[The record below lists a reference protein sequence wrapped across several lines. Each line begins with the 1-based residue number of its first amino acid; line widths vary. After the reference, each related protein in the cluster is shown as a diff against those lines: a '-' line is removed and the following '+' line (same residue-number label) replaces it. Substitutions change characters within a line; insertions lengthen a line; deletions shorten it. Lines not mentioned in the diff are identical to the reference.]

1 VIASQQVM
9 VMLADACPS
18 YRALHPGR
26 PDPLVALDPD
36 RVVGGEQY
44 DELGELAHHL
54 VDLAAAGDASELPA
68 VFAVVEQLLTEGD
81 SETVSL
87 IRTGLIEDLQNITSH
102 RDVSVSPDAF
112 VAVLGPTAAEVW
124 ADLDEA
130 WVAAGAD
137 ASMRGRR
144 EPAEDYLDLGVTDR
158 RRIQSMTRELPD
170 GTLAR
175 PSDVL
180 RYEARQYDEAV
191 GEFRHFLRSSILWFL
206 LAALIALAIIWA
218 FA

>member
-1 VIASQQVM
+1 
-9 VMLADACPS
+9 MLADACPS

-26 PDPLVALDPD
+26 PDAPD
-36 RVVGGEQY
+36 SGDAGAEPY
-44 DELGELAHHL
+44 DDLGEFAHHL
-54 VDLAAAGDASELPA
+54 VDLAASGEASEFPA
-68 VFAVVEQLLTEGD
+68 VFRVVEQLLTEGD

-87 IRTGLIEDLQNITSH
+87 VRTGLIEDLQNITSH
-102 RDVSVSPDAF
+102 RDVTVSADAF
-112 VAVLGPTAAEVW
+112 VPVLGPVAAEVW

-130 WVAAGAD
+130 WAAAGAA
-137 ASMRGRR
+137 ASSRGAG
-144 EPAEDYLDLGVTDR
+144 EPAEDYLDLGATDR

-191 GEFRHFLRSSILWFL
+191 GEFRHFLRSSILWFV